1 LSINANIVLKANN
14 FGGWGM
20 KLHEHQAK
28 EIFAKYGIPVPE
40 GKAAFTLEQAKEI
53 AEELGEFPLV
63 VKAQVHCGGRGKAGG
78 VKIVKNMEELEEAVT
93 SLLGK
98 ILKTFQCPDGK
109 PVTRVLIEKATN
121 IDKEYYVAITLDRSK
136 SKPVLMAS
144 AAGGM
149 EIEEIVKENPDA
161 IIIETIDPE
170 LGLMPYQARKM
181 AFKLGLP
188 VKEASKIFLKMWEI
202 YKDLDA
208 SLVEINPLVTTKEG
222 KVVALDAKMDLDD
235 NALFRHPDLAELED
249 EEQLPPQEREAKK
262 YNLNYV
268 KLNGNIGCMVNG
280 AGLAM
285 TTMDIVKLAGGEPA
299 NFLDVGGGANVE
311 QIANAFRIL
320 MGDPDVKVVFINIF
334 GGILRVDRL
343 ARGIIEA
350 SKMVEIRV
358 PIVARLE
365 GTNAEEGRKLL
376 LESGL
381 NIIPVEDM
389 WEGAKK
395 AVELAKDSC

>member
-1 LSINANIVLKANN
+1 
-14 FGGWGM
+14 M

-40 GKAAFTLEQAKEI
+40 SKVAFSLKEAKEV

-63 VKAQVHCGGRGKAGG
+63 VKAQIHCGGRGKAGG
-78 VKIVKNMEELEEAVT
+78 VKIVKDMDELEKAVE

-98 ILKTFQCPDGK
+98 VLKTFQCPDGK
-109 PVTRVLIEKATN
+109 PVNRVLIEKATN
-121 IDKEYYVAITLDRSK
+121 IDKEYYLAITLDRSK
-136 SKPVLMAS
+136 SKPVIMAS

-149 EIEEIVKENPDA
+149 EIEEIVKENPEA

-170 LGLMPYQARKM
+170 LGLMPYQAREL
-181 AFKLGLP
+181 AFKLNLP
-188 VKEASKIFLKMWEI
+188 VKEFASIALKLYQI
-202 YKDLDA
+202 YSDLDA
-208 SLVEINPLVTTKEG
+208 SLVEINPLVLTKEG
-222 KVVALDAKMDLDD
+222 NLIALDAKLDIDD
-235 NALFRHPDLAELED
+235 NALFRHKDLEEMED
-249 EEQLPPQEREAKK
+249 ETQLPQLEVEAKK
-262 YNLNYV
+262 YGLNYI

-285 TTMDIVKLAGGEPA
+285 ATMDIIKLAGGEPA

-320 MGDPDVKVVFINIF
+320 MADPDVKAVFINIF

-343 ARGIIEA
+343 AQGLIEA
-350 SKMVEIRV
+350 SKMVELRV

-365 GTNAEEGRKLL
+365 GTNVEEGKRMLQ
-376 LESGL
+376 ESGL
-381 NIIPVEDM
+381 NFIIAEDM
-389 WEGAKK
+389 WDGAKK
-395 AVELAKDSC
+395 AVEIANKQS

>member
-1 LSINANIVLKANN
+1 
-14 FGGWGM
+14 M

-40 GKAAFTLEQAKEI
+40 GKTAFTLEQAKEI

-78 VKIVKNMEELEEAVT
+78 VKIVKNMEELEEAVS

-98 ILKTFQCPDGK
+98 TLKTFQCPDGK

-121 IDKEYYVAITLDRSK
+121 IDKEFYAAVTLDRSK

-188 VKEASKIFLKMWEI
+188 VKETAKILLKMWEI
-202 YKDLDA
+202 YRDLDA
-208 SLVEINPLVTTKEG
+208 SLVEINPLVLTKEG
-222 KVVALDAKMDLDD
+222 KVVALDAKMDIDD
-235 NALFRHPDLAELED
+235 NSLFRHPALAELEE
-249 EEQLPPQEREAKK
+249 EEQLPLQEREAKK

-320 MGDPDVKVVFINIF
+320 MGDSDVKVVFINIF

-350 SKMVEIRV
+350 SKRVEIRV

-381 NIIPVEDM
+381 NIIPVKDM
-389 WEGAKK
+389 WEGAQK
-395 AVELAKDSC
+395 AVELAKNAEGSC

>member
-1 LSINANIVLKANN
+1 
-14 FGGWGM
+14 M

-78 VKIVKNMEELEEAVT
+78 VKIVKNMEELEEAVS

-98 ILKTFQCPDGK
+98 TLKTFQCPDGK

-121 IDKEYYVAITLDRSK
+121 IDKEFYAAITLDRSK

-208 SLVEINPLVTTKEG
+208 SLVEINPLVVTKEG
-222 KVVALDAKMDLDD
+222 KVVALDAKMDIDD

-249 EEQLPPQEREAKK
+249 EEQLPPQEREAKR

-343 ARGIIEA
+343 AKGIIEA

-381 NIIPVEDM
+381 NIVPVKDM
-389 WEGAKK
+389 WEGAQK
-395 AVELAKDSC
+395 AVELAKKAESSC

>member
-1 LSINANIVLKANN
+1 
-14 FGGWGM
+14 M

-40 GKAAFTLEQAKEI
+40 GKVAFTVEQAKEV

-78 VKIVKNMEELEEAVT
+78 VKIVKNMDELEEAVAT
-93 SLLGK
+93 LLGK
-98 ILKTFQCPDGK
+98 TLKTFQCPDGK

-121 IDKEYYVAITLDRSK
+121 IDKEYYAAITLDRSK

-188 VKEASKIFLKMWEI
+188 VKEAAKIFLKMWEV
-202 YKDLDA
+202 YKENDA
-208 SLVEINPLVTTKEG
+208 SLVEINPLVVTKEG
-222 KVVALDAKMDLDD
+222 KVVALDAKMDIDD

-343 ARGIIEA
+343 AKGIIEA

-381 NIIPVEDM
+381 NIIPVKDM
-389 WEGAKK
+389 WEGAQK
-395 AVELAKDSC
+395 AVELAKQAEQSCN

>member
-1 LSINANIVLKANN
+1 
-14 FGGWGM
+14 M

-40 GKAAFTLEQAKEI
+40 GKAAFSLDQAKEI

-78 VKIVKNMEELEEAVT
+78 VKIVKNMDELEEAVG

-98 ILKTFQCPDGK
+98 TLKTFQCPDGK

-121 IDKEYYVAITLDRSK
+121 IDKEFYAAITLDRSK

-188 VKEASKIFLKMWEI
+188 VKEAAKIFLKMWEI

-208 SLVEINPLVTTKEG
+208 SLVEINPLVVTKEG
-222 KVVALDAKMDLDD
+222 KVVALDAKMDIDD

-343 ARGIIEA
+343 AKGIIEA

-381 NIIPVEDM
+381 NIVPVKDM
-389 WEGAKK
+389 WEGAQK
-395 AVELAKDSC
+395 AVELAKKAESSC

>member
-1 LSINANIVLKANN
+1 
-14 FGGWGM
+14 M

-40 GKAAFTLEQAKEI
+40 GKAAFSLEQAKEI

-78 VKIVKNMEELEEAVT
+78 VKIVKNMDELEEAVS

-98 ILKTFQCPDGK
+98 TLKTFQCPDGK

-121 IDKEYYVAITLDRSK
+121 IDKEFYAAITLDRSK
-136 SKPVLMAS
+136 SKPVLMVS

-170 LGLMPYQARKM
+170 LGLMPYQARKL

-188 VKEASKIFLKMWEI
+188 VKDAAKIFLKMWEI
-202 YKDLDA
+202 YKNEDA
-208 SLVEINPLVTTKEG
+208 SLVEINPLVLTKEG
-222 KVVALDAKMDLDD
+222 KVVALDAKMDIDD
-235 NALFRHPDLAELED
+235 NALYRHPDLAELED

-343 ARGIIEA
+343 AKGIIEA

-381 NIIPVEDM
+381 NIIPVKDM

-395 AVELAKDSC
+395 AVELAKESSC

>member
-1 LSINANIVLKANN
+1 
-14 FGGWGM
+14 
-20 KLHEHQAK
+20 
-28 EIFAKYGIPVPE
+28 
-40 GKAAFTLEQAKEI
+40 
-53 AEELGEFPLV
+53 
-63 VKAQVHCGGRGKAGG
+63 
-78 VKIVKNMEELEEAVT
+78 
-93 SLLGK
+93 
-98 ILKTFQCPDGK
+98 
-109 PVTRVLIEKATN
+109 
-121 IDKEYYVAITLDRSK
+121 
-136 SKPVLMAS
+136 
-144 AAGGM
+144 
-149 EIEEIVKENPDA
+149 
-161 IIIETIDPE
+161 
-170 LGLMPYQARKM
+170 
-181 AFKLGLP
+181 
-188 VKEASKIFLKMWEI
+188 
-202 YKDLDA
+202 
-208 SLVEINPLVTTKEG
+208 VEINPLVVTKEG
-222 KVVALDAKMDLDD
+222 KVVALDAKMDIDD

-343 ARGIIEA
+343 AKGIIEA

-365 GTNAEEGRKLL
+365 GTNAEEGRRLL
-376 LESGL
+376 LQSGL
-381 NIIPVEDM
+381 NIIPVKDM
-389 WEGAKK
+389 WEGAQK
-395 AVELAKDSC
+395 AVELAKQA